1 MRWFKH
7 KVQSHRNPDLLALIE
22 EWGWGWYGRW
32 WALVEMVA
40 EDVRPGN
47 LTFTLQRNKDRP
59 VSVKQL
65 SRDLGTTV
73 ERLTNFCRWL
83 ADAGLIDAEAW
94 MSRSVVFIPK
104 LGELSDRYVH
114 KLLSSV
120 SRLSPQSS
128 PIEEEVEEEVEEEG
142 EEAEKREVPGLDVPA
157 GMSTNIPQELLSKPG
172 FQKAWHEWLSFLNEI
187 HKPLRPST
195 AKRQLAFLSQQSDP
209 VAVIEQSIQNGW
221 QGLFPLKPQPGVRE
235 RRVRRKPVRDAI
247 AVALE
252 QMEKNQMTQ
261 LIKEVEGTSNDEAC
275 KRENPHE
282 TESN

>member
-1 MRWFKH
+1 
-7 KVQSHRNPDLLALIE
+7 
-22 EWGWGWYGRW
+22 
-32 WALVEMVA
+32 MVA

-73 ERLTNFCRWL
+73 QRLTNFCRWL

-94 MSRSVVFIPK
+94 NSRSVIFIPK
-104 LGELSDRYVH
+104 LGELSDRYTH

-120 SRLSPQSS
+120 STLSPQS
-128 PIEEEVEEEVEEEG
+128 PPRIEVEEEQ
-142 EEAEKREVPGLDVPA
+142 KREVPGLDDLA
-157 GMSTNIPQELLSKPG
+157 GMSTNIPQEFLSKPG

-282 TESN
+282 TEIN

>member
-1 MRWFKH
+1 
-7 KVQSHRNPDLLALIE
+7 
-22 EWGWGWYGRW
+22 
-32 WALVEMVA
+32 MVA

-73 ERLTNFCRWL
+73 QRLTNFCRWL

-94 MSRSVVFIPK
+94 NSRSVVFIPK
-104 LGELSDRYVH
+104 LGELSDRYTH

-120 SRLSPQSS
+120 STLLAQSP
-128 PIEEEVEEEVEEEG
+128 PRKEVEEEVEG
-142 EEAEKREVPGLDVPA
+142 EENAGRGGEDVC
-157 GMSTNIPQELLSKPG
+157 GVSVGIPSELLSVSG
-172 FQKAWHEWLSFLNEI
+172 FREAWKQWLAFHNEI
-187 HKPLRPST
+187 RKPLRPST
-195 AKRQLAFLSQQSDP
+195 VKRQIAFLSQQPEP

-221 QGLFPLKPQPGVRE
+221 QGLFPLKLQPGVRE
-235 RRVRRKPVRDAI
+235 RGVRRKPVRDAI
-247 AVALE
+247 AVARE
-252 QMEKNQMTQ
+252 QIEKKQMTQ

-275 KRENPHE
+275 KREKPHE